1 MSEEFPVA
9 LSLDVSFDEIE
20 DRIVLDAYTQV
31 NGTIRMHLTR
41 RMVLVTLDFYQAEVL
56 DKAVILEASPKND
69 ELGNFS
75 SQANKR
81 DKRI

>member
-31 NGTIRMHLTR
+31 NSTIRCT
-41 RMVLVTLDFYQAEVL
+41 
-56 DKAVILEASPKND
+56 
-69 ELGNFS
+69 
-75 SQANKR
+75 
-81 DKRI
+81 